1 MREGVLQKKRIDPF
15 LLPVCP
21 ACGGPTNL
29 SQIQPGPSGDGEDFR
44 TYQCAW
50 CGRSESISVQRHR
63 PLARAARKP

>member
-1 MREGVLQKKRIDPF
+1 LQKQRIDPF

-29 SQIQPGPSGDGEDFR
+29 SQLQPGPSDGEDFR

-50 CGRSESISVQRHR
+50 CGRSESISVQRR
-63 PLARAARKP
+63 RARAIRKP